1 MTKPRFATKVAI
13 CLGCIVALGA
23 VALVAHQ
30 TLSGQGVS
38 WTAEQDESL
47 DVLTTKVSGG
57 AEVSQPGEGWA
68 PRDGYIQ
75 LQLSGSSIPGQQIES
90 VEQDGD
96 ELTVTLKVLKVQD
109 GPMTM
114 DILLTEWRL
123 TGGDVE
129 SVKSVT
135 IDYGKGDIRRA
146 PQCP

>member
-1 MTKPRFATKVAI
+1 MTKPRFATKAAI

-23 VALVAHQ
+23 VALVAHHA
-30 TLSGQGVS
+30 LSGQGVS

-47 DVLTTKVSGG
+47 DILTTKAAGD
-57 AEVSQPGEGWA
+57 AEAVQPEEGWA

-75 LQLSGSSIPGQQIES
+75 LQLLGSSIPEQEIES

-96 ELTVTLKVLKVQD
+96 ELTVTLKVQD

-129 SVKSVT
+129 SIKSVT
-135 IDYGKGDIRRA
+135 IDYGRGDIRHA

>member
-23 VALVAHQ
+23 VALVAHHV
-30 TLSGQGVS
+30 LSGQDVS
-38 WTAEQDESL
+38 WTAEQDDSL
-47 DVLTTKVSGG
+47 DILTTKAAGDD
-57 AEVSQPGEGWA
+57 EVAQPEEGWA

-75 LQLSGSSIPGQQIES
+75 LQLLGSSIPEQQIES
-90 VEQDGD
+90 VE
-96 ELTVTLKVLKVQD
+96 LTVTLKVQD

>member
-30 TLSGQGVS
+30 TLPRQGVS

-47 DVLTTKVSGG
+47 DMLTTKVSGG
-57 AEVSQPGEGWA
+57 TEVSQPEEGWA

-75 LQLSGSSIPGQQIES
+75 LQLLGSSIPEQEIES

-96 ELTVTLKVLKVQD
+96 ELTVTLKVQD

-129 SVKSVT
+129 SVKSVI

>member
-30 TLSGQGVS
+30 TLFRQGVS

-57 AEVSQPGEGWA
+57 AEVSPPGEGWA
-68 PRDGYIQ
+68 SRDGYIQ
-75 LQLSGSSIPGQQIES
+75 LQLLGSSIPEQEIES

-96 ELTVTLKVLKVQD
+96 ELTVTLKVQG

>member
-1 MTKPRFATKVAI
+1 M
-13 CLGCIVALGA
+13 
-23 VALVAHQ
+23 
-30 TLSGQGVS
+30 
-38 WTAEQDESL
+38 
-47 DVLTTKVSGG
+47 
-57 AEVSQPGEGWA
+57 SQPGEDWA
-68 PRDGYIQ
+68 SRDGYIH
-75 LQLSGSSIPGQQIES
+75 LQIVGSSIPEQEIET

-96 ELTVTLKVLKVQD
+96 ELTVTLKVQD

-135 IDYGKGDIRRA
+135 IDYGKGDTRRA

>member
-13 CLGCIVALGA
+13 CLGCIGALGA
-23 VALVAHQ
+23 VALVAHHA
-30 TLSGQGVS
+30 LSGQGTS
-38 WTAEQDESL
+38 WTAELDESL
-47 DVLTTKVSGG
+47 DILTTKAAGD
-57 AEVSQPGEGWA
+57 AEAAQPEEGWA

-75 LQLSGSSIPGQQIES
+75 LQLLGSSIPEQEIES

-96 ELTVTLKVLKVQD
+96 ELTVTLKVQD

-129 SVKSVT
+129 SIKSVT
-135 IDYGKGDIRRA
+135 IDYGRGDIRHA

>member
-13 CLGCIVALGA
+13 CLGCIVALGT

-30 TLSGQGVS
+30 TLSRQGVS
-38 WTAEQDESL
+38 WTAEQDDSL
-47 DVLTTKVSGG
+47 DILATKAAGDD
-57 AEVSQPGEGWA
+57 EVAQPEEGWA

-75 LQLSGSSIPGQQIES
+75 LQLSGSSIPGQRIES

-96 ELTVTLKVLKVQD
+96 ELTVTLEVQD
-109 GPMTM
+109 GPVTM

-129 SVKSVT
+129 SVKSVA

>member
-30 TLSGQGVS
+30 TLSRQGVS

-47 DVLTTKVSGG
+47 DVLTTKVSGA
-57 AEVSQPGEGWA
+57 AEVSQSGEGWA
-68 PRDGYIQ
+68 SRDGYIQ
-75 LQLSGSSIPGQQIES
+75 LQLLGSSIPGQEIES

-96 ELTVTLKVLKVQD
+96 ELTVTLKVQD

-135 IDYGKGDIRRA
+135 IDYGKGDTRRA

>member
-1 MTKPRFATKVAI
+1 MTKPRFATKAAI

-23 VALVAHQ
+23 VALVAQQ
-30 TLSGQGVS
+30 TLSRQGVS

-57 AEVSQPGEGWA
+57 AEVSQPGEGWVS
-68 PRDGYIQ
+68 RDGYIQ
-75 LQLSGSSIPGQQIES
+75 LQLLGSSIPEQEIES

-96 ELTVTLKVLKVQD
+96 ELTVTLKVQD

-135 IDYGKGDIRRA
+135 IDYGKGDTRRA

>member
-23 VALVAHQ
+23 VALVAHPA
-30 TLSGQGVS
+30 LSGQGAS

-47 DVLTTKVSGG
+47 DILTTKAAGD
-57 AEVSQPGEGWA
+57 AEVAQPEEGWA

-75 LQLSGSSIPGQQIES
+75 LQLLGSSIPEQEIES

-96 ELTVTLKVLKVQD
+96 KLTVTLKVQD

-129 SVKSVT
+129 SIKSVT
-135 IDYGKGDIRRA
+135 IDYGRGDIRHA

>member
-1 MTKPRFATKVAI
+1 MTKPRFATKAAI

-23 VALVAHQ
+23 VALVAQQ
-30 TLSGQGVS
+30 TLSRQGVS

-68 PRDGYIQ
+68 SRDGYIQ
-75 LQLSGSSIPGQQIES
+75 LQLLGSSIPEQEIES

-96 ELTVTLKVLKVQD
+96 ELTVTLKVQD

-123 TGGDVE
+123 TGGTEE

-135 IDYGKGDIRRA
+135 IDYGKGDTRRA

>member
-1 MTKPRFATKVAI
+1 MTKPRFATKAAI

-23 VALVAHQ
+23 VALVAQQ
-30 TLSGQGVS
+30 TLSRQGVS

-68 PRDGYIQ
+68 SRDGDIQ
-75 LQLSGSSIPGQQIES
+75 LQLLGSSIPEQEIES

-96 ELTVTLKVLKVQD
+96 ELTVTLKVQD

-135 IDYGKGDIRRA
+135 IDYGKGDTRRA

>member
-75 LQLSGSSIPGQQIES
+75 LQLLGSSIPGQQIES

-96 ELTVTLKVLKVQD
+96 ELTVTLKVQG

>member
-1 MTKPRFATKVAI
+1 MTKPRFATKAAI
-13 CLGCIVALGA
+13 CLGCIVTLGA
-23 VALVAHQ
+23 VALVAQQ
-30 TLSGQGVS
+30 TLSRQGVS

-57 AEVSQPGEGWA
+57 AGVSQPGEGWA
-68 PRDGYIQ
+68 SRDGYIQ
-75 LQLSGSSIPGQQIES
+75 LQLLGSSIPEQEIES

-96 ELTVTLKVLKVQD
+96 ELTVTLKVQD

-135 IDYGKGDIRRA
+135 IDYGKGDTRRA

>member
-23 VALVAHQ
+23 VALVAHHA
-30 TLSGQGVS
+30 LSGQGVS

-47 DVLTTKVSGG
+47 DILTTKAVGD
-57 AEVSQPGEGWA
+57 AEVAQPEEGWA

-75 LQLSGSSIPGQQIES
+75 LQLLGSSIPEQEIES
-90 VEQDGD
+90 VEQEGD
-96 ELTVTLKVLKVQD
+96 ELTVTLKVQD

-129 SVKSVT
+129 SIKFVT
-135 IDYGKGDIRRA
+135 IDYGRGDIRHA

>member
-13 CLGCIVALGA
+13 CLGCIVAFGA

-30 TLSGQGVS
+30 ALSKPGIS

-47 DVLTTKVSGG
+47 DILTTKVTGG
-57 AEVSQPGEGWA
+57 AEVAQPREGWA

-75 LQLSGSSIPGQQIES
+75 LQLLGSSVPEQEIES

-96 ELTVTLKVLKVQD
+96 ELTVTLKVQD
-109 GPMTM
+109 GPTTM

-123 TGGDVE
+123 TGGDIE
-129 SVKSVT
+129 NVKSVT
-135 IDYGKGDIRRA
+135 IDYGRGDIRRA
-146 PQCP
+146 PQCL

>member
-1 MTKPRFATKVAI
+1 MTKPRFATKAAI

-30 TLSGQGVS
+30 TLSRQGVS

-68 PRDGYIQ
+68 PHDGYIQ

-96 ELTVTLKVLKVQD
+96 ELTVTLKVQD

-135 IDYGKGDIRRA
+135 IDYGKGDTRRA

>member
-1 MTKPRFATKVAI
+1 MTKSRFATKVAI

-30 TLSGQGVS
+30 TLSRQGVS

-57 AEVSQPGEGWA
+57 AEVSQSGEGWA
-68 PRDGYIQ
+68 SRDGYIQ
-75 LQLSGSSIPGQQIES
+75 LQLLGSSIPEQEIES

-96 ELTVTLKVLKVQD
+96 ELTVTLKVQD

-129 SVKSVT
+129 NVKSVT

>member
-13 CLGCIVALGA
+13 CLDCIVALGA

>member
-23 VALVAHQ
+23 VALVAHHA
-30 TLSGQGVS
+30 LSGQGVS
-38 WTAEQDESL
+38 WTAERDESL
-47 DVLTTKVSGG
+47 DILTTKAVGD
-57 AEVSQPGEGWA
+57 AEVAQPEEGWA

-75 LQLSGSSIPGQQIES
+75 LQLLGSSIPEQEIES
-90 VEQDGD
+90 VEQEGD
-96 ELTVTLKVLKVQD
+96 ELTVTLKVQD

-129 SVKSVT
+129 SIKSVT
-135 IDYGKGDIRRA
+135 IDYGRGDIRHA

>member
-1 MTKPRFATKVAI
+1 MTKPRFATKAAI

-30 TLSGQGVS
+30 TLSRQGVS

-96 ELTVTLKVLKVQD
+96 ELAVTLKVQG

-146 PQCP
+146 PTAPRV

>member
-30 TLSGQGVS
+30 TLSRQGVS

-47 DVLTTKVSGG
+47 DMLTTKVSGG
-57 AEVSQPGEGWA
+57 TEVSQPEEGWA

-75 LQLSGSSIPGQQIES
+75 LQLLGSSIPEQEIES

-96 ELTVTLKVLKVQD
+96 ELTVTLKVQD

>member
-1 MTKPRFATKVAI
+1 M
-13 CLGCIVALGA
+13 
-23 VALVAHQ
+23 
-30 TLSGQGVS
+30 
-38 WTAEQDESL
+38 
-47 DVLTTKVSGG
+47 
-57 AEVSQPGEGWA
+57 SQPGEGWA
-68 PRDGYIQ
+68 SRDGYIQ
-75 LQLSGSSIPGQQIES
+75 LQLLGSSIPEQEIES

-96 ELTVTLKVLKVQD
+96 ELTLTLKVQD

-135 IDYGKGDIRRA
+135 IDYGKGDTRRA

>member
-1 MTKPRFATKVAI
+1 MTKPRFATKAAI

-23 VALVAHQ
+23 VALVAHHV
-30 TLSGQGVS
+30 LSGQDVS
-38 WTAEQDESL
+38 WTAEQDDSL
-47 DVLTTKVSGG
+47 DILATKAAGDD
-57 AEVSQPGEGWA
+57 EVAQPEEGWA
-68 PRDGYIQ
+68 SRDGYIQ
-75 LQLSGSSIPGQQIES
+75 LQLLGSSIPEQKIES

-96 ELTVTLKVLKVQD
+96 ELTVTLKVQD
-109 GPMTM
+109 GPMTI

>member
-30 TLSGQGVS
+30 TLSRQGVS

-57 AEVSQPGEGWA
+57 AEVSQPEEGWV

-75 LQLSGSSIPGQQIES
+75 LQLLGSSIPGQQIES

-96 ELTVTLKVLKVQD
+96 ELTVTLKVQD

>member
-13 CLGCIVALGA
+13 CLGCIVALGT

-30 TLSGQGVS
+30 TLSRQGVS
-38 WTAEQDESL
+38 WTAEQDDSL
-47 DVLTTKVSGG
+47 DILATKAAGDD
-57 AEVSQPGEGWA
+57 EVAQPEEGWA

-96 ELTVTLKVLKVQD
+96 ELTVTLEVQD
-109 GPMTM
+109 GPVTM

-129 SVKSVT
+129 SVKSVA

>member
-1 MTKPRFATKVAI
+1 MTKPRFATKEAI
-13 CLGCIVALGA
+13 CLGCLVVLGA

-30 TLSGQGVS
+30 VLAKQDVV
-38 WTAEQDESL
+38 WTAKQDESL
-47 DVLTTKVSGG
+47 DILTTKVADG
-57 AEVSQPGEGWA
+57 AEVAQPGEGWA

-75 LQLSGSSIPGQQIES
+75 LQLSGSSIPEQEIES
-90 VEQDGD
+90 IEQDGD
-96 ELTVTLKVLKVQD
+96 ALTVTLKEQD

-135 IDYGKGDIRRA
+135 IDYGRGDIRRA

>member
-135 IDYGKGDIRRA
+135 FDYGKGDIRRA
-146 PQCP
+146 PQCS

>member
-23 VALVAHQ
+23 VALVAHHA
-30 TLSGQGVS
+30 LSGQGTS
-38 WTAEQDESL
+38 WTAELDESL
-47 DVLTTKVSGG
+47 GILTTKAAGD
-57 AEVSQPGEGWA
+57 AEAAQPEEGWA

-75 LQLSGSSIPGQQIES
+75 LQLLGSSIPEQEIES

-96 ELTVTLKVLKVQD
+96 ELTVTLKVQD

-129 SVKSVT
+129 SIKSVT
-135 IDYGKGDIRRA
+135 IDYGRGDIRHA

>member
-1 MTKPRFATKVAI
+1 MTKPRFATKAAI
-13 CLGCIVALGA
+13 CLGCIVTLGA
-23 VALVAHQ
+23 VALVAQQ
-30 TLSGQGVS
+30 TLSRQGVS

-57 AEVSQPGEGWA
+57 AEVSRPGEGWA
-68 PRDGYIQ
+68 SRDGYIQ
-75 LQLSGSSIPGQQIES
+75 LQLLGSSIPEQEIES

-96 ELTVTLKVLKVQD
+96 ELTVTLKVQD

-114 DILLTEWRL
+114 DILLTEWHL

-135 IDYGKGDIRRA
+135 IDYGKGDTRRA

>member
-30 TLSGQGVS
+30 TLSRQGVS

-57 AEVSQPGEGWA
+57 AEVSKPGEGWA
-68 PRDGYIQ
+68 SRDGYIQ
-75 LQLSGSSIPGQQIES
+75 LQLLGSSIPEQEIES

-96 ELTVTLKVLKVQD
+96 ELTVTLKVQD

-123 TGGDVE
+123 AGGDVK

>member
-13 CLGCIVALGA
+13 CLGYIVALGA

-30 TLSGQGVS
+30 TLFRQGVS

-68 PRDGYIQ
+68 PRDDYIQ
-75 LQLSGSSIPGQQIES
+75 LQLSGSSIPGQRIES

-96 ELTVTLKVLKVQD
+96 ELTVTLEVQD
-109 GPMTM
+109 GPVTM

>member
-1 MTKPRFATKVAI
+1 MTKSRFATQVAI

-30 TLSGQGVS
+30 TLSRQGVS

-57 AEVSQPGEGWA
+57 AEVSQSGEGWA
-68 PRDGYIQ
+68 SRDGYIQ
-75 LQLSGSSIPGQQIES
+75 LQLLGSSIPEQEIES

-96 ELTVTLKVLKVQD
+96 ELTVTLKVQD

-123 TGGDVE
+123 AGGDVE

>member
-30 TLSGQGVS
+30 TLSRQGVS

-47 DVLTTKVSGG
+47 DMLTTKVSGG
-57 AEVSQPGEGWA
+57 TEVSQPEEGWA

-75 LQLSGSSIPGQQIES
+75 LQLLGSSIPEQEIES

-96 ELTVTLKVLKVQD
+96 ELTVTLKVQD
-109 GPMTM
+109 GPVTM